1 VEHVSPH
8 RAAGHHSRSAVRR
21 WSGVVVVV
29 VVVGSALGAE
39 ALAVAASPLRLG
51 SAAASRTPSPAE
63 VKVRG
68 SQPARRSAGTVMRL
82 GGPVVASTGPAPAR
96 ADLRKSRARG
106 PRGVARDIA
115 RHLAAGNTEVARY
128 VIPFEVLRATGCR
141 VGFMTA
147 TVDPAEE
154 EAVHG
159 EKQGRGSRLAQAR
172 GSLGRDAV
180 AHAAQPTAGGL
191 KVHVI
196 VAQLCPVR
204 GGT

>member
-1 VEHVSPH
+1 VERVPPH
-8 RAAGHHSRSAVRR
+8 RDAAHHSRSAVRR

-29 VVVGSALGAE
+29 VVIGSALGAE
-39 ALAVAASPLRLG
+39 ALALAASPLRLG

-63 VKVRG
+63 VKARVR
-68 SQPARRSAGTVMRL
+68 QPARRSAGTVMRL

-96 ADLRKSRARG
+96 AELRKSRARG

-147 TVDPAEE
+147 TVDPAEQ

-180 AHAAQPTAGGL
+180 ATRHSRRQGG
-191 KVHVI
+191 
-196 VAQLCPVR
+196 
-204 GGT
+204 